1 MFKKIEEI
9 FSIPELRKRILMTLM
24 LLAVF
29 RIGAHVPT
37 PGVNGHALSQFFQNA
52 GNSLLGFF
60 DMFTGGALE
69 KLTVFAMGVMP
80 YISASIIMELLA
92 VVIPTLAELKKRG
105 SEGRAK

>member
-52 GNSLLGFF
+52 GNILLGFF

-80 YISASIIMELLA
+80 YISASIIMELLD
-92 VVIPTLAELKKRG
+92 VVIPNLADLKKRG
-105 SEGRAK
+105 S

>member
-37 PGVNGHALSQFFQNA
+37 PGVNGHALSQFF
-52 GNSLLGFF
+52 
-60 DMFTGGALE
+60 
-69 KLTVFAMGVMP
+69 
-80 YISASIIMELLA
+80 
-92 VVIPTLAELKKRG
+92 
-105 SEGRAK
+105 